1 MLRRV
6 IAVLAMA
13 TSTVAV
19 AQSDAPP
26 RVVAPDKLAGYWA
39 LVAASVE
46 ADVPIMARNISS
58 PGCAAV
64 SFVVEKDGRTS
75 TIKVQR
81 VVPAGD
87 LAKVATSM
95 ASNMRFEPTVTN
107 SGRDRVFSWLIFPFN
122 APTDPA
128 ARTAVMQQCQIDK
141 LGWNDR

>member
-1 MLRRV
+1 MLRRM

-26 RVVAPDKLAGYWA
+26 RVVVPDKLAGYWA

-128 ARTAVMQQCQIDK
+128 ARTAVMKQCQIDK

>member
-1 MLRRV
+1 MLRRM

-26 RVVAPDKLAGYWA
+26 RVVVPDKLAGYWA

-64 SFVVEKDGRTS
+64 SFVVEKDGHTS

-95 ASNMRFEPTVTN
+95 ATNMRFEPTVTN